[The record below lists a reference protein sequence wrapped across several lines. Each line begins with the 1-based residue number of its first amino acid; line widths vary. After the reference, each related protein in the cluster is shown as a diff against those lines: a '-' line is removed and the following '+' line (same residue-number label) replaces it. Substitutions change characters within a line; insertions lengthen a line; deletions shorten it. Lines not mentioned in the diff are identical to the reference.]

1 MTGEQSRE
9 VFHVQRPRCPFC
21 HDDVRPED
29 EKAACSS
36 CMAWHHEACWGEHG
50 GCSACGAGR
59 ATGRS
64 ENGTPSPPVIRRDLP
79 GAEAPRDSAIAE
91 VAVMD
96 DEAVRARLAEL
107 EPHSVRRPNFP
118 LLFGLAQLSFWTLLE
133 LTTDADLFILCAGM
147 SVISLVFVAW
157 GLKIRSQ
164 RPGSGDSPRLAS
176 IRNRARLLRIL
187 REKDG
192 KSA

>member
-1 MTGEQSRE
+1 
-9 VFHVQRPRCPFC
+9 
-21 HDDVRPED
+21 
-29 EKAACSS
+29 
-36 CMAWHHEACWGEHG
+36 
-50 GCSACGAGR
+50 
-59 ATGRS
+59 
-64 ENGTPSPPVIRRDLP
+64 
-79 GAEAPRDSAIAE
+79 
-91 VAVMD
+91 
-96 DEAVRARLAEL
+96 
-107 EPHSVRRPNFP
+107 
-118 LLFGLAQLSFWTLLE
+118 
-133 LTTDADLFILCAGM
+133 M